1 MTYEQAKSKKIALSL
16 VGGLLVL
23 SLALWFSVFTGSV
36 LEPSIYFID
45 VGQGDSQ
52 LVVLENNIK
61 VLIDGGPPGALAKQL
76 ASILPSSERY
86 IDLVINSHPELDHMG
101 GLIDVLKNYQ
111 IGAFVGTGRK
121 GSSAEYQALIK
132 IIKGKNIPY
141 ITLHEGSQI
150 RVGESIIKILSPS
163 SAEITSANL
172 NDTATVAQ
180 LKTPSYSALFTGDIN
195 FATEAR
201 LVGKYDLQADILKIA
216 HHGSKY
222 SSSKDFLDAVNPQ
235 IAVIEVG
242 KNNYGHPTQETL
254 NRIEELVSQIFQ
266 TNLSGTIR
274 FTGTSQK
281 LINHSQK

>member
-1 MTYEQAKSKKIALSL
+1 MTYEQAKSKKIVRSL
-16 VGGLLVL
+16 VGGLLIINLVL
-23 SLALWFSVFTGSV
+23 WLAVFSGSSLNPAV
-36 LEPSIYFID
+36 YFIN

-52 LVVLENNIK
+52 LIVLEDNIK
-61 VLIDGGPPGALAKQL
+61 ILIDGGPPGALAKPL
-76 ASILPSSERY
+76 ADILPTNDRY

-121 GSSAEYQALIK
+121 GNSPEYHALIK

-141 ITLHEGSQI
+141 ITLHEGSKI
-150 RVGESIIKILSPS
+150 KIGESILEILSPS

-172 NDTATVAQ
+172 NDTAIVAQ

-195 FATEAR
+195 FSTEAR
-201 LVGKYDLQADILKIA
+201 LTSKYDLQTDILKIA

-222 SSSKDFLDAVNPQ
+222 SSSEDFLDAVNPQ

-254 NRIEELVSQIFQ
+254 NRIKEFTNQIFQ
-266 TNLSGTIR
+266 TLQLGTVQISGDSTDLRIN
-274 FTGTSQK
+274 TQK
-281 LINHSQK
+281 